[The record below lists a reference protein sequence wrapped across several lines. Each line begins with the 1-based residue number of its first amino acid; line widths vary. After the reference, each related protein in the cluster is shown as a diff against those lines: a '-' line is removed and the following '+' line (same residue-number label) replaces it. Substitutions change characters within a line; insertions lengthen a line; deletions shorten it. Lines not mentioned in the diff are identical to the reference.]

1 MRYSLFLH
9 HGWFVKNLGK
19 HFIPTNM
26 HTTVSTFF
34 IPVALAMS
42 PLGNGNRSTVLIT
55 NQLREILFFYDEILR
70 YLVTVIV
77 AIYPK
82 GLILCSKKKILAFES
97 RDQSQTDTILI
108 KPSQNKKGQNFFQNG
123 TVFL

>member
-1 MRYSLFLH
+1 
-9 HGWFVKNLGK
+9 
-19 HFIPTNM
+19 M

-34 IPVALAMS
+34 IAVALAMS

-82 GLILCSKKKILAFES
+82 GLILCSKKKILTFKS
-97 RDQSQTDTILI
+97 RDLSQTDTILI
-108 KPSQNKKGQNFFQNG
+108 
-123 TVFL
+123 

>member
-1 MRYSLFLH
+1 MDGLLKILEKTSF
-9 HGWFVKNLGK
+9 
-19 HFIPTNM
+19 PTNM

-34 IPVALAMS
+34 IAVALAMS

-77 AIYPK
+77 AVYAK
-82 GLILCSKKKILAFES
+82 GLIC
-97 RDQSQTDTILI
+97 
-108 KPSQNKKGQNFFQNG
+108 
-123 TVFL
+123 VF